1 MHELGIVFHII
12 DSIEEVGRQNKLRR
26 VSTVTL
32 ELGEVSGVVHTYL
45 EDCWHWAAARS
56 QLLNGSRLAIEALPA
71 VTLCEDCGEIYPTVP
86 HGKICPD
93 CGSQQTHLLQGSE
106 MLIKEIEV
114 PEENDVPPEPE
125 GEGELQCPV
134 CGRA

>member
-45 EDCWHWAAARS
+45 ED
-56 QLLNGSRLAIEALPA
+56 GSRLAIEALPA
-71 VTLCEDCGEIYPTVP
+71 VTLCEDCGSTYATVE
-86 HGKICPD
+86 HGKTCPF
-93 CGSQQTHLLQGSE
+93 CQSPRTHLVSGNE
-106 MLIKEIEV
+106 INIKEIEA
-114 PEENDVPPEPE
+114 
-125 GEGELQCPV
+125 C
-134 CGRA
+134 

>member
-1 MHELGIVFHII
+1 MRLGIVFHII

-56 QLLNGSRLAIEALPA
+56 QLLNARASPSSAARRYPVRGLRQHLRHGGARQNVPFLPS
-71 VTLCEDCGEIYPTVP
+71 PR
-86 HGKICPD
+86 
-93 CGSQQTHLLQGSE
+93 THLVSGNE
-106 MLIKEIEV
+106 INIKEIEA
-114 PEENDVPPEPE
+114 
-125 GEGELQCPV
+125 C
-134 CGRA
+134 

>member
-1 MHELGIVFHII
+1 MHELEIVFHII

-71 VTLCEDCGEIYPTVP
+71 VTLCEDCGSTYATVE
-86 HGKICPD
+86 HGKTCPF
-93 CGSQQTHLLQGSE
+93 CQSPRTHLVSGNE
-106 MLIKEIEV
+106 INIKEIEA
-114 PEENDVPPEPE
+114 
-125 GEGELQCPV
+125 C
-134 CGRA
+134 

>member
-45 EDCWHWAAARS
+45 GGGQIAIAERRAPRHRGAARRYPVRGLR
-56 QLLNGSRLAIEALPA
+56 QHLRHGGARQNVPFLPKPAHASRQRE
-71 VTLCEDCGEIYPTVP
+71 
-86 HGKICPD
+86 
-93 CGSQQTHLLQGSE
+93 
-106 MLIKEIEV
+106 
-114 PEENDVPPEPE
+114 
-125 GEGELQCPV
+125 
-134 CGRA
+134 